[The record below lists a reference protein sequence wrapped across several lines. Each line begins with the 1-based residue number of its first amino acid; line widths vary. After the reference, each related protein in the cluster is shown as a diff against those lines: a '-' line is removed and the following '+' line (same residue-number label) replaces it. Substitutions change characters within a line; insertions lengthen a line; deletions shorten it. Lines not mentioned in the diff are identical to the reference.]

1 MRRAAIREAGFTA
14 VELVVAISLLG
25 AIVAVFGPVMT
36 SSIKSATVTQNESRA
51 LDEIRNAVARVD
63 RELRSAE
70 CITSPAAGASGSAL
84 TFTTHAHDGVHT
96 GSYEVTYD
104 VDADG
109 YLTRT
114 VGTSTTQ
121 VGEGIVVTS
130 EEFRHVAHPGERAAV
145 AIDLQV
151 RFEDSHSSRRIMTEI
166 AARNAWKAC
175 P

>member
-1 MRRAAIREAGFTA
+1 MRRRCRAERGMTV
-14 VELVVAISLLG
+14 VELVIAMSLLT
-25 AIVAVFGPVMT
+25 AIVAVFGPVMA
-36 SSIKSATVTQNESRA
+36 SSFNAANVTQNESRA

-63 RELRSAE
+63 RELRSTV
-70 CITSPAAGASGSAL
+70 CITTPAAGASSNAL

-96 GSYEVTYD
+96 NAYEVTYA
-104 VDADG
+104 VDSNG

-114 VGTSTTQ
+114 VGTETSQ

-130 EEFRHVAHPGERAAV
+130 KEFKHTADPGERASV

-151 RFEDSHSSRRIMTEI
+151 RFESSHTPRRITTEI
-166 AARNAWKAC
+166 AARNAWEAC

>member
-1 MRRAAIREAGFTA
+1 MRRRWRADRGMTV
-14 VELVVAISLLG
+14 VELVVAMSLLG
-25 AIVAVFGPVMT
+25 TIVAVFGPVMA
-36 SSIKSATVTQNESRA
+36 SSFKATNVTQNESRA

-63 RELRSAE
+63 RELRSTE
-70 CITSPAAGASGSAL
+70 CISTPAPDASSNVL

-96 GSYEVTYD
+96 SAYEVTYA
-104 VDADG
+104 VDSNG

-114 VGTSTTQ
+114 VGTDTSQ

-130 EEFRHVAHPGERAAV
+130 EEFKHTANPGERASV

-151 RFEDSHSSRRIMTEI
+151 RFEDGNTPRRITTEV
-166 AARNAWKAC
+166 AARNAWEAC